1 MSIISRLQELE
12 LDSGAMATLTY
23 SDGADVFVHNES
35 EVETALA
42 ETDVVSQLCSL
53 LATPGI
59 QVTTPYG
66 DDILDELR
74 GSDLLDDYGYDF
86 TFEEY
91 LNDVVT
97 ESIYDFDFIER
108 SIEKYDYKRGFCTLS
123 TEVRVPVAQILE
135 KELYVDNWNVS
146 VDFKGGTLTLSA

>member
-1 MSIISRLQELE
+1 MSIISRLQELD

-23 SDGADVFVHNES
+23 SDGTDVFVHNES

-86 TFEEY
+86 TFEDY

>member
-23 SDGADVFVHNES
+23 SDGTDVFVHNES

-86 TFEEY
+86 TFEDY

>member
-135 KELYVDNWNVS
+135 KELYVGNWNVS

>member
-1 MSIISRLQELE
+1 MSIISRLQELD

-23 SDGADVFVHNES
+23 SEGADVFVHNES
-35 EVETALA
+35 EVETALS

-53 LATPGI
+53 LAMPGVH
-59 QVTTPYG
+59 VTTPYG

-74 GSDLLDDYGYDF
+74 GSDLLDDYEYDF
-86 TFEEY
+86 TFEDY

-97 ESIYDFDFIER
+97 ENIYDFDFIER
-108 SIEKYDYKRGFCTLS
+108 TVEKYDYKRGFCTLS

-135 KELYVDNWNVS
+135 KELYVGNWNVS

>member
-86 TFEEY
+86 TFEDY

-135 KELYVDNWNVS
+135 KELHVGNWNVS
-146 VDFKGGTLTLSA
+146 VDFKGGTLTLSQ

>member
-66 DDILDELR
+66 DDILDEL
-74 GSDLLDDYGYDF
+74 
-86 TFEEY
+86 
-91 LNDVVT
+91 
-97 ESIYDFDFIER
+97 
-108 SIEKYDYKRGFCTLS
+108 
-123 TEVRVPVAQILE
+123 
-135 KELYVDNWNVS
+135 
-146 VDFKGGTLTLSA
+146 

>member
-86 TFEEY
+86 TFEDY

-135 KELYVDNWNVS
+135 KELYVGNWNVS

>member
-23 SDGADVFVHNES
+23 SDGTDVFVHNES

-86 TFEEY
+86 TFEDY

-135 KELYVDNWNVS
+135 KELYVGNWNVS

>member
-135 KELYVDNWNVS
+135 KELYVGNWNVS
-146 VDFKGGTLTLSA
+146 VNFKGGTLTLSA